1 MSTILIKSG
10 TYRNQ
15 PVAGMVFE
23 LVKGFQ
29 TGAKGGYVT
38 VKSAGYFGPDL
49 PEVVRVNVDSIEDVE
64 FVSGEPVV
72 VAHPK
77 VHVHNVAP
85 VETDEEVMARIGERF
100 DILDQMTKATIA
112 CLLYTSPSPR
122 D

>member
-38 VKSAGYFGPDL
+38 VKSAGYFGPDM

-64 FVSGEPVV
+64 FVSSEPTEVI
-72 VAHPK
+72 HP
-77 VHVHNVAP
+77 N
-85 VETDEEVMARIGERF
+85 
-100 DILDQMTKATIA
+100 

-122 D
+122 DRTRSRMPSSA